1 VRACEHRPASGT
13 TVSDFGDA
21 AMNAEIIAVG
31 SELLT
36 PFRLDTNSLFLTAE
50 LNQLGIRV
58 IHKAVVG
65 DSPEEMRSEFGQAI
79 GRAQLVVSSGG
90 LGPTDDDR
98 TRDTVAE
105 LLGRRLRRD
114 DAILRQI
121 QERFRRFGRAMPEIN
136 TRQAMI
142 PEGATILPNPRGTAP
157 GLWLEQNGCIVIL
170 LPGVPLELRALFE
183 SEVRPRLAKL
193 DRRERL
199 YTRDLRITGLTESE
213 VEQRVSPLYAL
224 YPATETTILSSPQ
237 GIQLHPRMWSD
248 DSMKAEKLLDEIVS
262 QMGLALGESLYST
275 KGESL
280 EEVVARILTENHATI
295 AAAESCT
302 GGMLAERLTNVPGS
316 SSYFLGGVVCY
327 SNELKTSLVGVPKEL
342 LEAKGAVSSEVALA
356 LSEGIRRCTGAKI
369 GVGIT
374 GIAGPTGGTVEKPV
388 GLVHIGLA
396 DERGASEKAF
406 RFPGDRDR
414 IRQYATQ
421 TALDM
426 IRRHFPYS
434 AHGRG

>member
-1 VRACEHRPASGT
+1 
-13 TVSDFGDA
+13 
-21 AMNAEIIAVG
+21 MNAEIIAVG

-50 LNQLGIRV
+50 LNRLGIRV
-58 IHKAVVG
+58 IHKVVVG
-65 DSPEEMRSEFGQAI
+65 DSPDEMRSSFTHAL
-79 GRAQLVVSSGG
+79 GRAELIVSSGG

-105 LLGRRLRRD
+105 LLGRKLRRD
-114 DAILRQI
+114 ETILRGI

-136 TRQAMI
+136 ARQAMI
-142 PEGATILPNPRGTAP
+142 PEGATVLPNPRGTAP
-157 GLWLEQNGCIVIL
+157 GLWLEAEGHILVL

-183 SEVRPRLAKL
+183 TEVRPRLAKL
-193 DRRERL
+193 NHRERL
-199 YTRDLRITGLTESE
+199 YTRELHVTGLAESE
-213 VEQRVSPLYAL
+213 VEQRISPLYAL
-224 YPATETTILSSPQ
+224 YPNTETTILASPQ
-237 GIQLHPRMWSD
+237 GIQLHPRTWSD
-248 DSMKAEKLLDEIVS
+248 DSAKAEKLLDEITGR
-262 QMGLALGESLYST
+262 MALALGDNLFST

-280 EEVVARILTENHATI
+280 EEVVARILTGNRATI
-295 AAAESCT
+295 AVAESCT

-327 SNELKTSLVGVPKEL
+327 SNELKTSLVGVPQEL
-342 LEAKGAVSSEVALA
+342 IDAKGAVSPEVALA
-356 LSEGIRRCTGAKI
+356 LADGIRKRSGATI
-369 GVGIT
+369 GVGTT
-374 GIAGPTGGTVEKPV
+374 GIAGPTGGTPEKPV

-396 DERGASEKAF
+396 DERAAKEKAF

-426 IRRHFPYS
+426 VRRHFPYS

>member
-1 VRACEHRPASGT
+1 
-13 TVSDFGDA
+13 
-21 AMNAEIIAVG
+21 MNAEIIAVG

-36 PFRLDTNSLFLTAE
+36 PFRLDTNSLFLTSE

-58 IHKAVVG
+58 IHKVVVG
-65 DSPEEMRSEFGQAI
+65 DSPDEMRSSFSHAL
-79 GRAQLVVSSGG
+79 GRAELIVSSGG

-105 LLGRRLRRD
+105 LLGRKLRRD
-114 DAILRQI
+114 ETILRGI

-136 TRQAMI
+136 VRQAMI
-142 PEGATILPNPRGTAP
+142 PEGATVLPNPRGTAP
-157 GLWLEQNGCIVIL
+157 GLWLEAEGHIVVL

-183 SEVRPRLAKL
+183 TEVRPRLAKL
-193 DRRERL
+193 NHRERL
-199 YTRDLRITGLTESE
+199 YTRELRVTGLAESE
-213 VEQRVSPLYAL
+213 VEQRISPLYAL
-224 YPATETTILSSPQ
+224 YPNTETTILASPQ
-237 GIQLHPRMWSD
+237 GIQLHPRTWSD
-248 DSMKAEKLLDEIVS
+248 DSAKAEKLLDEITGR
-262 QMGLALGESLYST
+262 MALALGQNLFST

-280 EEVVARILTENHATI
+280 EEVVARILTENRATI
-295 AAAESCT
+295 AVAESCT

-342 LEAKGAVSSEVALA
+342 IDAKGAVSPEVALA
-356 LSEGIRRCTGAKI
+356 LADGIRKRSGATI
-369 GVGIT
+369 GVGTT
-374 GIAGPTGGTVEKPV
+374 GIAGPTGGTPEKPV

-396 DERGASEKAF
+396 DERGAKEKAL

-421 TALDM
+421 AALDM
-426 IRRHFPYS
+426 VRRHFPYS